1 MLKTRL
7 ESPGRGGLGL
17 FDQGLDPDDF
27 AFRRVGVECADYKTT
42 GSRFGPKHSQAR
54 QPRFPSAELRPKPK
68 GKSTPPRVRFQVVVK
83 LRILRSAHLF
93 DRNQGLITPARREF
107 DMATLPTIRTARQ
120 KSARL
125 GKLVP
130 GGGKNLMQF
139 EVSLV
144 PGNGMA

>member
-1 MLKTRL
+1 M
-7 ESPGRGGLGL
+7 GL

-42 GSRFGPKHSQAR
+42 WSRFGPKHSQSGK
-54 QPRFPSAELRPKPK
+54 PWFPSAELGPKPK
-68 GKSTPPRVRFQVVVK
+68 GKSTPSGVRFQVVVK

-93 DRNQGLITPARREF
+93 HRNQGLIAPAGREF
-107 DMATLPTIRTARQ
+107 DMATLPTIRTPGQ

-125 GKLVP
+125 GKLVL
-130 GGGKNLMQF
+130 GAGKNLMQF
-139 EVSLV
+139 EVSLG